1 MNFGSKKRP
10 TSRKPNIQKPERNL
24 PVTNYYRPAPA
35 QPKLTSTQNQD
46 NSQKRRRLSLTRVVN
61 YLIAIGAV
69 GLVVFATTLSTNPTV
84 ELRKDNAKYYEAAVY
99 EAAASDATKASI
111 FNRSKLLFQ
120 DTEFIRDLKTKF
132 PEISTVK
139 PIMPLGGRDMTVIIT
154 VSEPFAYVTS
164 GNDNG
169 ILNSDGV
176 LVVKNGQSVPDNLI
190 NLRFTES
197 QSNFAVGSRIMTESE
212 LHLLTM
218 LVRETKSLQFSDS
231 KTGIIKQV
239 LFNVAD
245 GQMEAQLQDKPF
257 YIKLSTFTTDGD
269 QQVGGAIATLKQ
281 LDREN
286 SLPTKYIDVRV
297 PGRAFVL

>member
-1 MNFGSKKRP
+1 MNLRKKKRS
-10 TSRKPNIQKPERNL
+10 TRSPNIQKPARNL

-35 QPKLTSTQNQD
+35 QPKLTSTQD
-46 NSQKRRRLSLTRVVN
+46 VSQKRRGLNFTKVVN
-61 YLIAIGAV
+61 YMIAVGAS

-99 EAAASDATKASI
+99 EVAAREAIKGSI
-111 FNRSKLLFQ
+111 FNRSKLFFQ
-120 DTEFIRDLKTKF
+120 DTAFTRVLKTKF

-139 PIMPLGGRDMTVIIT
+139 PIMPLGGRNLSVIIT

-164 GNDNG
+164 GTENG
-169 ILNSDGV
+169 ILNSEGV
-176 LVVKNGQSVPDNLI
+176 LVVKSAQSVPDNLI
-190 NLRFTES
+190 NLRFTEP
-197 QSNFAVGSRIMTESE
+197 QSNFTVGSRILTESE
-212 LHLLTM
+212 LDLLTM
-218 LVRETKSLQFSDS
+218 LVREMKALQFADS
-231 KTGIIKQV
+231 TSGSIGQV

-245 GQMEAQLQDKPF
+245 GQMEAQLQNKPF
-257 YIKLSTFTTDGD
+257 FVKLSTFTTDGD

-281 LDREN
+281 LDKEN

>member
-10 TSRKPNIQKPERNL
+10 TTRKPNIQKQERNL
-24 PVTNYYRPAPA
+24 PVTNYYRPAPV
-35 QPKLTSTQNQD
+35 QPKLSKIENE
-46 NSQKRRRLSLTRVVN
+46 NEKSRGLSFSRVVN

-99 EAAASDATKASI
+99 EAAASDAAKSSI
-111 FNRSKLLFQ
+111 FNRSKLFFQ
-120 DTEFIRDLKTKF
+120 DTAFIRDMKTKF

-139 PIMPLGGRDMTVIIT
+139 PIMPLGGRDMSVIIT

-164 GNDNG
+164 GIDTG
-169 ILNSDGV
+169 VLNSDGV
-176 LVVKNGQSVPDNLI
+176 LVVKNGQSVPGNLI
-190 NLRFTES
+190 NLRFTEP

-212 LHLLTM
+212 LNLLTM
-218 LVRETKSLQFSDS
+218 LVQEMKTLQFSDS
-231 KTGIIKQV
+231 KNGSIKQV

-257 YIKLSTFTTDGD
+257 FIKLSTFTTDGD
-269 QQVGGAIATLKQ
+269 QQVGGAVATLKQ

-286 SLPTKYIDVRV
+286 ILPTKYIDVRV

>member
-10 TSRKPNIQKPERNL
+10 TTRKPNIQKQERNL
-24 PVTNYYRPAPA
+24 PVTNYYRPAPV
-35 QPKLTSTQNQD
+35 QPKLSKNE
-46 NSQKRRRLSLTRVVN
+46 NENEKSRGLSFSRVVN

-99 EAAASDATKASI
+99 EAAASDAAKSSI
-111 FNRSKLLFQ
+111 FNRSKLFFQ
-120 DTEFIRDLKTKF
+120 DTAFIRDMKTKF

-139 PIMPLGGRDMTVIIT
+139 PIMPLGGRDMSVIIT

-164 GNDNG
+164 GTDSG
-169 ILNSDGV
+169 VLNSDGV

-190 NLRFTES
+190 NLRFTEP

-212 LHLLTM
+212 LNLLTM
-218 LVRETKSLQFSDS
+218 LVREMKTLQFSDS
-231 KTGIIKQV
+231 KNGSIKQV

-257 YIKLSTFTTDGD
+257 FIKLSTFTTDGD
-269 QQVGGAIATLKQ
+269 QQVGGAVATLKQ

-286 SLPTKYIDVRV
+286 ILPTKYIDVRV

>member
-10 TSRKPNIQKPERNL
+10 TTRKPNIQKQERNL
-24 PVTNYYRPAPA
+24 PVTNYYRPAPV
-35 QPKLTSTQNQD
+35 QPKLSKTENENEKS
-46 NSQKRRRLSLTRVVN
+46 RGLSFSRVVN

-99 EAAASDATKASI
+99 EAAASDAAKSSI
-111 FNRSKLLFQ
+111 FNRSKLFFQ
-120 DTEFIRDLKTKF
+120 DTAFIRDMKTKF

-139 PIMPLGGRDMTVIIT
+139 PIMPLGGRDMSVIIT

-164 GNDNG
+164 GIDTG
-169 ILNSDGV
+169 VLNSDGV
-176 LVVKNGQSVPDNLI
+176 LVVKNGQSVPGNLI
-190 NLRFTES
+190 NLRFTEP

-212 LHLLTM
+212 LNLLTM
-218 LVRETKSLQFSDS
+218 LVQEMKTLQFSDS
-231 KTGIIKQV
+231 KNGSIKQV

-257 YIKLSTFTTDGD
+257 FIKLSTFTTDGD
-269 QQVGGAIATLKQ
+269 QQVGGAVATLKQ

-286 SLPTKYIDVRV
+286 ILPTKYIDVRV